1 MLKTASSRKR
11 PNIIMPTAA
20 EDVAITA
27 AALADVDAQPLTD
40 AQLAAMVP
48 LRTLRGRP
56 KSANP
61 KVLLSVR
68 YSPEVVDYFKS
79 LGEGWQSQ
87 MDRVLREHVSRQ
99 GR

>member
-1 MLKTASSRKR
+1 MSKISSARKR
-11 PNIIMPTAA
+11 PAIHMPTEA
-20 EDVAITA
+20 EDAAIVA
-27 AALADVDAQPLTD
+27 AAKSDPDAKPLTD
-40 AQLAAMVP
+40 AQLAGMVP

-79 LGEGWQSQ
+79 LGDGWQSQ
-87 MDRVLREHVSRQ
+87 MDRVLREHVARR

>member
-1 MLKTASSRKR
+1 
-11 PNIIMPTAA
+11 MPTVA
-20 EDVAITA
+20 EDAAITA
-27 AALADVDAQPLTD
+27 AALADNDAQPLTD

-87 MDRVLREHVSRQ
+87 MDRVLREHVARQ
-99 GR
+99 GQ

>member
-1 MLKTASSRKR
+1 MSRVSDTNKR
-11 PNIIMPTAA
+11 HAIIPPTEA
-20 EDVAITA
+20 EDAIIVA
-27 AALADVDAQPLTD
+27 AAMLDPDAQPLTD
-40 AQLAAMVP
+40 EQLSAMVP

-79 LGEGWQSQ
+79 LGEGWQSK
-87 MDRVLREHVSRQ
+87 MDSVLREHVARR

>member
-1 MLKTASSRKR
+1 MSKISSTRKR
-11 PNIIMPTAA
+11 PAVHVPTVAEDAAIVTAA
-20 EDVAITA
+20 KSDP
-27 AALADVDAQPLTD
+27 DAQPLTD
-40 AQLAAMVP
+40 AQLASMVP

-61 KVLLSVR
+61 KILLSVR

-79 LGEGWQSQ
+79 FGDGWQSQ
-87 MDRVLREHVSRQ
+87 MDRVLREHVARR